1 MKLVHFRS
9 IAIGTLVCG
18 VCVGGVQH
26 GLVPLTTSAAPL
38 QSKQTSADAQSS
50 SKPKA
55 EALSK
60 SQKVANP
67 LNDLLG
73 EAQRDIDKNNFE
85 AAIAPLQKVIADQ
98 PEFAYA
104 HFQLAY
110 VYTALKRPDEAR
122 AEYARTVAI
131 DPKMSEAYL
140 NLGMLLLDK
149 QEDAAAIA
157 PLRKAVELLP
167 AQSRPRYLLAVALD
181 RSGDRAGAV
190 ESFEALL
197 HLDPNDITAIDY
209 LGWAVLRKGRADEA
223 EARFRRA
230 LEVQPKEPE
239 ARRGLAQSLDAQKKP
254 EAAGAY
260 RDYLEVKPDDS
271 EARARLIHL
280 LVEQKQNDLAL
291 AELERLDAGK
301 QPTLESLKLHADIQ
315 IAANKWDD
323 AIVTLQQ
330 ALALAPND
338 AQLHGGL
345 GRILLQKRDF
355 AAAEKELHIALR
367 LDGEN
372 LSYFKDLSAT
382 FFLGGNYPA
391 ALATLDEIAKVE
403 QPGAGVWFIRA
414 ICYDKLNQPK
424 LALEAYQK
432 FLELDRDKNPDQ
444 AWQAKE
450 RSKVL
455 RRMLE
460 RKR

>member
-1 MKLVHFRS
+1 MKLADFRS
-9 IAIGTLVCG
+9 IAIRTLLCG
-18 VCVGGVQH
+18 VC
-26 GLVPLTTSAAPL
+26 LVVAEHAAPL
-38 QSKQTSADAQSS
+38 LANQSSPDAQST
-50 SKPKA
+50 KPKPA
-55 EALSK
+55 AQSK

-67 LNDLLG
+67 LNDLLE
-73 EAQRDIDKNNFE
+73 EAQRDIDQSNFQ
-85 AAIAPLQKVIADQ
+85 AAIAPLRKVIADQ

-110 VYTALKRPDEAR
+110 VYTALKRTDEAR
-122 AEYARTVAI
+122 AQYARTVAI

-181 RSGDRAGAV
+181 RSGDRAGAA
-190 ESFEALL
+190 ESFEALI
-197 HLDPNDITAIDY
+197 HVDPNDITALDY
-209 LGWAVLRKGRADEA
+209 LGWAALRKGKPDEA

-230 LEVQPKEPE
+230 LEVQPKELE

-260 RDYLEVKPDDS
+260 RDYLELKPDDS

-280 LVEQKQNDLAL
+280 LVEQQQNDVAL
-291 AELERLDAGK
+291 AELDRLDAGK
-301 QPTLESLKLHADIQ
+301 QPTLESLKLRADIQ
-315 IAANKWDD
+315 IAGKKWDD
-323 AIVTLQQ
+323 SIATLQQ

-355 AAAEKELHIALR
+355 VAAEKELRIALR
-367 LDGEN
+367 LDGKN
-372 LSYFKDLSAT
+372 LSYFKDLGST

-424 LALEAYQK
+424 PALEAYQK
-432 FLELDRDKNPDQ
+432 FLGLDQDKNPDQ
-444 AWQAKE
+444 VWQANE

-455 RRMLE
+455 QRMLE

>member
-1 MKLVHFRS
+1 MKLADFRS
-9 IAIGTLVCG
+9 IAIRTLLCG
-18 VCVGGVQH
+18 V
-26 GLVPLTTSAAPL
+26 GLVVAEHAAPL
-38 QSKQTSADAQSS
+38 LGNQSSPDAQST
-50 SKPKA
+50 KPKPA
-55 EALSK
+55 AQSK

-67 LNDLLG
+67 LNDLLE
-73 EAQRDIDKNNFE
+73 EAQRDIDQSNFE

-110 VYTALKRPDEAR
+110 VYTALKRTDEAR
-122 AEYARTVAI
+122 AQYARTVAI

-149 QEDAAAIA
+149 QEDAAIA

-181 RSGDRAGAV
+181 RSGDRAGAA
-190 ESFEALL
+190 ESFEALI
-197 HLDPNDITAIDY
+197 HLDPNDITALDY
-209 LGWAVLRKGRADEA
+209 LGWAALRKGKPDEA

-230 LEVQPKEPE
+230 LEVQPKEFE

-260 RDYLEVKPDDS
+260 REYLELKPDDS

-280 LVEQKQNDLAL
+280 LVEQQQNDVAL
-291 AELERLDAGK
+291 AELDRLDAGK
-301 QPTLESLKLHADIQ
+301 QPTLESLKLRADIQ
-315 IAANKWDD
+315 IAGKKWDD
-323 AIVTLQQ
+323 SIATLQQ

-355 AAAEKELHIALR
+355 VAAEKELRIALR
-367 LDGEN
+367 LDGKN
-372 LSYFKDLSAT
+372 LSYFKDLGST

-424 LALEAYQK
+424 PALEAYQK
-432 FLELDRDKNPDQ
+432 FLGLDQDKNPDQ
-444 AWQAKE
+444 VWQANE

-455 RRMLE
+455 QRMLE